1 MQIVSIGSMSRNSLV
16 NNQVKLCHVIKRV
29 RKICATLI
37 ICKSELKKREKKK
50 LQSQH
55 GQQSL
60 HGLHGLHDLL
70 SLHGLH
76 GLHDLLSLHDLQSA
90 RSA

>member
-29 RKICATLI
+29 RKICAHLNHMQI
-37 ICKSELKKREKKK
+37 RVKKK
-50 LQSQH
+50 ANKKIAESAW
-55 GQQSL
+55 SAE
-60 HGLHGLHDLL
+60 
-70 SLHGLH
+70 SAE
-76 GLHDLLSLHDLQSA
+76 SAWSAESAESAWSA